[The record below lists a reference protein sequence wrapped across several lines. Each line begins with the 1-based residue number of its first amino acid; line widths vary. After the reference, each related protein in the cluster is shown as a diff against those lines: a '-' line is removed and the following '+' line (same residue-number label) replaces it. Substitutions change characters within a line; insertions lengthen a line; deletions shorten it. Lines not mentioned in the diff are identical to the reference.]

1 VDVLGDRPDAA
12 FDTDNLESA
21 VGCFMDYLSDRDDVD
36 DSRIAILADGWGSSF
51 VARGIAF
58 DQRFA
63 AAVCDGGIWDAHE
76 RSFLARRAA
85 MRGADVFHGMA
96 TSRVMRKIACPLLI
110 TTGEGG
116 WLEPGRV
123 TELVGQLK
131 DGREDVTLKIFKRA
145 ETAAAQG
152 HLDNPTLANEFIFD
166 WIAARLR

>member
-1 VDVLGDRPDAA
+1 
-12 FDTDNLESA
+12 
-21 VGCFMDYLSDRDDVD
+21 MDYLSDRDDVD

-58 DQRFA
+58 DRRFA
-63 AAVCDGGIWDAHE
+63 AAVCDGGIWDALE

-85 MRGADVFHGMA
+85 RRGADVFHGMA
-96 TSRVMRKIACPLLI
+96 SSRVMRKIACPLLI
-110 TTGEGG
+110 TAGESG
-116 WLEPGRV
+116 WLEPERV
-123 TELVGQLK
+123 TELVDQLK
-131 DGREDVTLKIFKRA
+131 GGRADVTLKIFQRT